1 MNANAL
7 AAVPARVRVRRR
19 SNASFTMAS
28 MAVSIGLVA
37 ATAATVGG
45 ERVASADEVSP
56 HGKGIVGG
64 GLLGADVVTG
74 TMGVIGVHN
83 PWVYVI
89 GGAVGAGGG
98 AVGGYFVE
106 NASGD
111 GRAPM
116 YMLAGGLALIIP
128 AVVLTLDATRFRPSD
143 DATEDKAPTNGP
155 PADPGKVGGSAV
167 GGPAT
172 TPGTNGAVPSTD
184 APPPP
189 GSTAPVA
196 TPPASGG
203 SGGSGS
209 PAPAPATPPP
219 TSMFHFEGGQLRIGV
234 PVPEVR
240 PMYSAMEQKT
250 YGVSGNATQVQMPM
264 LRVRF

>member
-1 MNANAL
+1 MNAPAL
-7 AAVPARVRVRRR
+7 AARSVLRR
-19 SNASFTMAS
+19 SSNTMFAV
-28 MAVSIGLVA
+28 AVSIGLAGLGAGAV
-37 ATAATVGG
+37 TVGA
-45 ERVASADEVSP
+45 ERDARADEVSP

-74 TMGVIGVHN
+74 TMGIIGVHN
-83 PWVYVI
+83 PWIYVI
-89 GGAVGAGGG
+89 GGGVGAAGG

-106 NASGD
+106 QASGD

-167 GGPAT
+167 GGPST
-172 TPGTNGAVPSTD
+172 TPSASPAA
-184 APPPP
+184 APPS
-189 GSTAPVA
+189 STAPVA
-196 TPPASGG
+196 TPPATGG
-203 SGGSGS
+203 SGGSGG
-209 PAPAPATPPP
+209 PAPAPPPP
-219 TSMFHFEGGQLRIGV
+219 TSMLHFEGGQLRIGV

-240 PMYSAMEQKT
+240 PMYSAAEQKT
-250 YGVSGNATQVQMPM
+250 LGVSGNATQVQMPM

>member
-7 AAVPARVRVRRR
+7 AAAAAVLVRRSR
-19 SNASFTMAS
+19 ALLAV
-28 MAVSIGLVA
+28 AVSIGLA
-37 ATAATVGG
+37 GASTLGG

-74 TMGVIGVHN
+74 TMGIIGVHN

-98 AVGGYFVE
+98 AVGGWAVE

-172 TPGTNGAVPSTD
+172 TPATTPGTSTMPSTD

-189 GSTAPVA
+189 GSTAPAA

-209 PAPAPATPPP
+209 PVPAPSTPPP
-219 TSMFHFEGGQLRIGV
+219 TSMFHFEGGQLRVGV

-240 PMYSAMEQKT
+240 PMYTAMEQKT